1 MLQREE
7 VGEARAR
14 LRALTTAVLTWVGL
28 LLSLSELGYLGGGK
42 IVTNLSYM
50 GLLRGSVPTPG
61 VGCPLSSR
69 MSLAGILWTL

>member
-7 VGEARAR
+7 VGEARAEAQGTHNCCADLGR
-14 LRALTTAVLTWVGL
+14 SLA
-28 LLSLSELGYLGGGK
+28 LSELGYLGGGK
-42 IVTNLSYM
+42 IVTNLSCM
-50 GLLRGSVPTPG
+50 GLFRGSVPTPG